1 MKQITNIH
9 SNGIPNSVEIFSDQ
23 VFVPKNIHEFSKIT
37 DDGTITGYEFD
48 CDVYTKDQYIILMA
62 QQTNRIAELED
73 ELAAAKILLGVDE

>member
-23 VFVPKNIHEFSKIT
+23 VFVPKNVHEFSKIT

-48 CDVYTKDQYIILMA
+48 CDVYTKD
-62 QQTNRIAELED
+62 
-73 ELAAAKILLGVDE
+73 